1 MSGSGQDQRQEI
13 NIERRRFLTTLTSVV
28 GGVGAACAAVPFI
41 GSWLPSAKAQAM
53 GAPIEVDISKLES
66 GQQLTVEWRGQPIWI
81 INRTEESVKKLPSL
95 DSLLRDPN
103 SNDIEQQPSYA
114 KNIHRSIKDQ
124 YLVLVGLCTHLGC
137 VPTYRPDI
145 GGVEPNW
152 PGGFFCPCHGS
163 KFDLA
168 GRVFKGVP
176 APVNLLVPPYKF
188 ISDTVLL
195 IGQDEKAA

>member
-1 MSGSGQDQRQEI
+1 MSESGQDQPQKI
-13 NIERRRFLTTLTSVV
+13 NLERRRFLTTLTSVV

-41 GSWLPSAKAQAM
+41 GSWLPSARAQAM
-53 GAPIEVDISKLES
+53 GAPIEVDISKLEL
-66 GQQLTVEWRGQPIWI
+66 GQQLTIEWRGQPIWI
-81 INRTEESVKKLPSL
+81 IYRTPESLNKLPKL
-95 DSLLRDPN
+95 NDLLRDPN
-103 SNDIEQQPSYA
+103 STEEQQPSYA
-114 KNIHRSIKDQ
+114 KNSYRSIKDQ

-168 GRVFKGVP
+168 GRVYKGVP
-176 APVNLLVPPYKF
+176 APINLLVPPYQF
-188 ISDTVLL
+188 ISDTLLL
-195 IGQDEKAA
+195 IGQDEKAV

>member
-13 NIERRRFLTTLTSVV
+13 NVERRRFLTTLTSVV

-41 GSWLPSAKAQAM
+41 GSWLPSARAQAM

-81 INRTEESVKKLPSL
+81 INRTPETVKKLPSL
-95 DSLLRDPN
+95 DSLLRDPD
-103 SNDIEQQPSYA
+103 SNDTEQQPSYA

-188 ISDTVLL
+188 MSDTVLL

>member
-41 GSWLPSAKAQAM
+41 GSWLPSARAQAM
-53 GAPIEVDISKLES
+53 GAPIEVDISKLEV

-81 INRTEESVKKLPSL
+81 IYRTPESVNKLPSL
-95 DSLLRDPN
+95 DALLRDPN
-103 SNDIEQQPSYA
+103 SKDNEQQPIYA
-114 KNIHRSIKDQ
+114 QNIHRSIKDQ

-168 GRVFKGVP
+168 GRVYKGVP

-188 ISDTVLL
+188 VSDTVLL
-195 IGQDEKAA
+195 IGQDEKAV

>member
-1 MSGSGQDQRQEI
+1 MSGTGQDHRQQI
-13 NIERRRFLTTLTSVV
+13 NVERRRFLTTLTSVV

-41 GSWLPSAKAQAM
+41 GSWMPSARAQAM
-53 GAPIEVDISKLES
+53 GAPIEVDISKLEL

-81 INRTEESVKKLPSL
+81 IYRTPESVNKLPQL
-95 DSLLRDPN
+95 DNLLRDPD
-103 SNDIEQQPSYA
+103 SNELEQQPSYA
-114 KNIHRSIKDQ
+114 KNIHRSIKNQ

-163 KFDLA
+163 KFDMA

-176 APVNLLVPPYKF
+176 APINLLVPPYKF

-195 IGQDEKAA
+195 IGQDEKAV

>member
-13 NIERRRFLTTLTSVV
+13 NVERRRFLTTLTSVV

-103 SNDIEQQPSYA
+103 SDDTEQQPSYA
-114 KNIHRSIKDQ
+114 KNIHRSIKDK

-188 ISDTVLL
+188 ISDTILL

>member
-13 NIERRRFLTTLTSVV
+13 NVERRRFLTTLTSVV

>member
-1 MSGSGQDQRQEI
+1 M
-13 NIERRRFLTTLTSVV
+13 
-28 GGVGAACAAVPFI
+28 CAVVPFV

-53 GAPIEVDISKLES
+53 GAPIEVDISKLEP
-66 GQQLTVEWRGQPIWI
+66 GAQLTVEWRGQPIWI
-81 INRTEESVKKLPSL
+81 INRTPETIKQLNKL
-95 DSLLRDPN
+95 DNQLRDPESKEN
-103 SNDIEQQPSYA
+103 QQPTYA
-114 KNIHRSIKDQ
+114 KNLYRSIKEN

-137 VPTYRPDI
+137 VPTYRPDF

-176 APVNLLVPPYKF
+176 APLNLLVPPYKF
-188 ISDTVLL
+188 ISDTVIM

>member
-1 MSGSGQDQRQEI
+1 MCGSGQDQPQQI
-13 NIERRRFLTTLTSVV
+13 NIERRRFLTTLTSIV

-41 GSWLPSAKAQAM
+41 GSWLPSAQAQAM
-53 GAPIEVDISKLES
+53 GAPIEVDISKLEM

-81 INRTEESVKKLPSL
+81 IYRTPESVNKLPKL
-95 DSLLRDPN
+95 DNLLRDPN
-103 SNDIEQQPSYA
+103 SEDIAQQPSYA

-163 KFDLA
+163 KFDMA

-188 ISDTVLL
+188 ISDTILL
-195 IGQDEKAA
+195 IGQDEQAV

>member
-41 GSWLPSAKAQAM
+41 GSWLPSARAQAM

-95 DSLLRDPN
+95 DSLLRDPD
-103 SNDIEQQPSYA
+103 SNDTEQQPSYA

>member
-1 MSGSGQDQRQEI
+1 MSGSGQDQPQQI
-13 NIERRRFLTTLTSVV
+13 NVERRRFLTTLTSVV

-41 GSWLPSAKAQAM
+41 GSWLPSARAQAM
-53 GAPIEVDISKLES
+53 GAPIEIDISKLEA

-81 INRTEESVKKLPSL
+81 INRTPESVTKLPSL

-103 SNDIEQQPSYA
+103 SDQTEQQPSYA

-168 GRVFKGVP
+168 GRVYKGVP
-176 APVNLLVPPYKF
+176 APTNLLVPPYKF

-195 IGQDEKAA
+195 IGQDEKAV